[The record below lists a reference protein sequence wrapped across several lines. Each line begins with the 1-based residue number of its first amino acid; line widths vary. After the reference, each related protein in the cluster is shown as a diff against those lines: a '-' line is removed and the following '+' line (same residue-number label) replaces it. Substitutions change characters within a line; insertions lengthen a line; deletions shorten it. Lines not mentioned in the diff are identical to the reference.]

1 MTHLHALTF
10 DAAPSVRHKDEN
22 GYLHVAVTPIS
33 KAGVNPYLG
42 REIPGAEKLGL
53 DPERIYYGLRHPDE
67 LKKAVGTFNG
77 LPLLTDHHPTDAENP
92 AKEYTVGSVG
102 TDAAFEMPYLKN
114 SLTVT
119 DGQAIDDVESGRA
132 KELSC
137 AYRYE
142 PDFTPGEYKDENGN
156 VIPYDFVMRN
166 IRGNHVALVAE
177 GRAGHD
183 VVVAD
188 SKELL
193 NKKATEER
201 SDKTMPTKGMPIEG
215 FLSKFMA
222 LASDEERAAARAAL
236 EALPSAP
243 VPAKDADTA
252 FAAGVKY
259 GEEMEKKEPLK
270 LDSEHESEGLK
281 KALNEA
287 TDGCG
292 QDEDTVSVDEDN
304 LAELLK
310 DPKMKAVY
318 EMGVRYGEKRE
329 KADPKRIDADHE
341 REGMEKRFGEDS
353 AKALEGRIMAK
364 VRSVNLAARKV
375 RPLVG
380 EIKDPLAFDSAAAI
394 YRFALEKNGVDVKS
408 YPETA
413 YEGMANVML
422 SARPAYAMAQDSA
435 ISGDIGDDMK
445 GIMDALDKIQ

>member
-1 MTHLHALTF
+1 
-10 DAAPSVRHKDEN
+10 
-22 GYLHVAVTPIS
+22 
-33 KAGVNPYLG
+33 
-42 REIPGAEKLGL
+42 
-53 DPERIYYGLRHPDE
+53 
-67 LKKAVGTFNG
+67 
-77 LPLLTDHHPTDAENP
+77 
-92 AKEYTVGSVG
+92 
-102 TDAAFEMPYLKN
+102 
-114 SLTVT
+114 
-119 DGQAIDDVESGRA
+119 
-132 KELSC
+132 
-137 AYRYE
+137 
-142 PDFTPGEYKDENGN
+142 
-156 VIPYDFVMRN
+156 
-166 IRGNHVALVAE
+166 
-177 GRAGHD
+177 
-183 VVVAD
+183 
-188 SKELL
+188 
-193 NKKATEER
+193 
-201 SDKTMPTKGMPIEG
+201 MPTKGMPIEE

-243 VPAKDADTA
+243 VPAKDADPA

>member
-1 MTHLHALTF
+1 M
-10 DAAPSVRHKDEN
+10 
-22 GYLHVAVTPIS
+22 
-33 KAGVNPYLG
+33 
-42 REIPGAEKLGL
+42 
-53 DPERIYYGLRHPDE
+53 
-67 LKKAVGTFNG
+67 
-77 LPLLTDHHPTDAENP
+77 PTD
-92 AKEYTVGSVG
+92 
-102 TDAAFEMPYLKN
+102 
-114 SLTVT
+114 
-119 DGQAIDDVESGRA
+119 
-132 KELSC
+132 
-137 AYRYE
+137 
-142 PDFTPGEYKDENGN
+142 
-156 VIPYDFVMRN
+156 
-166 IRGNHVALVAE
+166 
-177 GRAGHD
+177 
-183 VVVAD
+183 
-188 SKELL
+188 
-193 NKKATEER
+193 
-201 SDKTMPTKGMPIEG
+201 IEK

-222 LASDEERAAARAAL
+222 PASDEERATAKAAL
-236 EALPSAP
+236 EAMLAAAA
-243 VPAKDADTA
+243 PAKDADPA

-270 LDSEHESEGLK
+270 LDSEHESEGMK
-281 KALNEA
+281 KALIEA

-292 QDEDTVSVDEDN
+292 QDGDTVSVDEDN

-380 EIKDPLAFDSAAAI
+380 EIKDPLAFDSAASI
-394 YRFALEKNGVDVKS
+394 YKFALEKNGVDVKS

>member
-53 DPERIYYGLRHPDE
+53 DPEHIYYGLRHPDE

-119 DGQAIDDVESGRA
+119 DATAIDDVESGRA

-142 PDFTPGEYKDENGN
+142 PDFTPGEYKDENSN

-201 SDKTMPTKGMPIEG
+201 SDKTMPTDIEK

-222 LASDEERAAARAAL
+222 PASDEERATAKAAL
-236 EALPSAP
+236 EAMLAAAA
-243 VPAKDADTA
+243 PAKDADPA

-270 LDSEHESEGLK
+270 LDSEHESEGMK
-281 KALNEA
+281 KALIEA

-292 QDEDTVSVDEDN
+292 QDEDN

-353 AKALEGRIMAK
+353 AKALEGRIMDK
-364 VRSVNLAARKV
+364 VRSLNIAARKV

-380 EIKDPLAFDSAAAI
+380 EVKDPLAFDSAAAI
-394 YRFALEKNGVDVKS
+394 YKFALEKNGVDVKS

>member
-42 REIPGAEKLGL
+42 REIPGSEKLGL

-201 SDKTMPTKGMPIEG
+201 SDKTMPTDIEK

-222 LASDEERAAARAAL
+222 PASDEERATAKAAL
-236 EALPSAP
+236 EAMLAAAA
-243 VPAKDADTA
+243 PAKDADPA

-270 LDSEHESEGLK
+270 LDSEHESEGMK
-281 KALNEA
+281 KALIEA

-292 QDEDTVSVDEDN
+292 QDGDVPVAADEEN
-304 LAELLK
+304 LSELLK

-413 YEGMANVML
+413 YEGMAAVML
-422 SARPAYAMAQDSA
+422 SARPSYTMAQDSA